1 MLSVNCEKAFQF
13 YFIHFFHEVM
23 KVEQKIVKKK
33 RLGNPNLNFFNL
45 IN

>member
-13 YFIHFFHEVM
+13 YFFCFFHEVM

-33 RLGNPNLNFFNL
+33 IRKTL
-45 IN
+45 ILIFLT